1 MDFEKKLKRLEEI
14 VDQMEDGELAL
25 DKSLSLFE
33 EGVKLSKDCHVHL
46 NEAEQKVRILMGVDE
61 NGQPITKDFAHNSAE

>member
-1 MDFEKKLKRLEEI
+1 MDFEKKLKRLEE
-14 VDQMEDGELAL
+14 VVEQMEDGELAL

-46 NEAEQKVRILMGVDE
+46 NEAEQKVRILMGLDE
-61 NGQPITKDFAHNSAE
+61 NGQPVTKDFINPDAE